1 LIRSTTSF
9 SIRATDSS
17 SPNRDQADDVHLR
30 IGMVRRESKRYVQKI
45 NPRLPA
51 RECIEFAPGLLCQAR
66 RIAGDE
72 RAFRL
77 SKEGSR
83 MTLYWIYDL
92 PNWMLGAVIAA
103 TLVGRLVGYSS
114 KHNDVVSYFFGS
126 MGVFYGLAMGLIAVA
141 TWENYTEIDG
151 VVSTE
156 AAAVASFYRDLDGYP
171 QPLRGQLEAT
181 MREYTQT
188 VIESEWPAH
197 KKGVAL
203 ETGDAVLDRLEN
215 VLMGFEPTK
224 EREKISHAEVL
235 RSWNTLIDQR
245 RLRLQAV
252 STGLPTALWAVVLI
266 GALLNGLL
274 TYLFWVENIGLHACL
289 VAILAVFIAL
299 LVFLTAAMDN
309 PFRGEFSVSSD
320 AFQTILEKVMTPGE
334 STTHG
339 N

>member
-1 LIRSTTSF
+1 
-9 SIRATDSS
+9 
-17 SPNRDQADDVHLR
+17 
-30 IGMVRRESKRYVQKI
+30 
-45 NPRLPA
+45 
-51 RECIEFAPGLLCQAR
+51 
-66 RIAGDE
+66 
-72 RAFRL
+72 
-77 SKEGSR
+77 

-92 PNWMLGAVIAA
+92 PNWMLGILIVSLFVGLALAGLFVSRPI
-103 TLVGRLVGYSS
+103 VGRLLDHSP
-114 KHNDVVSYFFGS
+114 KHNDVVSYFFSG

-141 TWENYTEIDG
+141 TWENFTEIDG

-181 MREYTQT
+181 MRDYTRT
-188 VIESEWPAH
+188 VIQVEWPSH

-203 ETGDAVLDRLEN
+203 EDGDAILDRLEN
-215 VLMGFEPTK
+215 VLMQFEPTH

-245 RLRLQAV
+245 RLRLQSV
-252 STGLPTALWAVVLI
+252 TTGLPTALWAVVLI

-274 TYLFWVENIGLHACL
+274 TYLFWVENLRLHASL
-289 VAILAVFIAL
+289 VSILAVFIAL

-334 STTHG
+334 SSSG
-339 N
+339 RE